1 MHGRPTRLVDSPD
14 DAAIDEDM
22 MKEDMP
28 AASIH
33 YHEGGELSAEDVE
46 QYMAVLPEVT
56 TSTTEITIDYVQVG
70 DPLGYPYQKGKRI
83 CDN

>member
-28 AASIH
+28 AASIY
-33 YHEGGELSAEDVE
+33 YHEGGELFAEDVE
-46 QYMAVLPEVT
+46 QQMAVLPEVKI
-56 TSTTEITIDYVQVG
+56 EDVQVG
-70 DPLGYPYQKGKRI
+70 DPGIPLSEDQE
-83 CDN
+83 DL